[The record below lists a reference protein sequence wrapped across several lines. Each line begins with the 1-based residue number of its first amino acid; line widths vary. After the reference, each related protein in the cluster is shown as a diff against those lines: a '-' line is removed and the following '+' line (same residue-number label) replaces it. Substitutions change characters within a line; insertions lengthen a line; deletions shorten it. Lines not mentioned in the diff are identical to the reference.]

1 MIEREWKKIYQST
14 CEKKS
19 EVVLN
24 DFLRDY
30 EMKYEDLQTKVL
42 VAQEELMRLRSNRV
56 GDDES
61 VRQAFLRGVCAL
73 NMEAMSVL
81 LKDEHLSIHT
91 SPSNSTDDEQHRSSR
106 YPTHV
111 IKEHRSLPRF
121 RQNFVQKQ
129 PNRKK

>member
-1 MIEREWKKIYQST
+1 MVEREWKKIYQST

-30 EMKYEDLQTKVL
+30 ELKYEDLQTKVL
-42 VAQEELMRLRSNRV
+42 VAQEELSRLRSDRV
-56 GDDES
+56 GQDES

-81 LKDEHLSIHT
+81 LKDEHASIHT
-91 SPSNSTDDEQHRSSR
+91 SPSNSTDDEQQRSAR

-111 IKEHRSLPRF
+111 IKEPRSLPRF
-121 RQNFVQKQ
+121 RPTSVQKSSDRQ
-129 PNRKK
+129 K